1 MAVNAAEAADGGRAM
16 QKATER
22 AADGVLVATA
32 MAVATMAG
40 AVVARRRQLARSW
53 LEAAAWR
60 GKTVTAAT
68 AMAGSIWGAVRGL
81 AAQAGGSDWR
91 LGLAWLARAGEA
103 ARRRRPGGGSEG
115 ATRRTQRGGRSEAE
129 AATGGRGQAV
139 VARSGGGQ
147 AEAARRRRRGGGAE
161 VEAVRRR
168 RRR

>member
-1 MAVNAAEAADGGRAM
+1 M

-22 AADGVLVATA
+22 AAADGVLVATA

-91 LGLAWLARAGEA
+91 LELA
-103 ARRRRPGGGSEG
+103 
-115 ATRRTQRGGRSEAE
+115 
-129 AATGGRGQAV
+129 
-139 VARSGGGQ
+139 
-147 AEAARRRRRGGGAE
+147 
-161 VEAVRRR
+161 
-168 RRR
+168 